1 MKNNKSN
8 NNNIEYLPI
17 KLDDEIKKM
26 IIENSTYEY
35 RTINN
40 FIKCISTIYHH
51 QVHEF
56 SNLEYYVPL
65 GSAYWKKVFK
75 THSYKSVIDP
85 LIEMDIIQSKR
96 FDNALQTIENGD
108 CGTDDNQFKS
118 SGSVEIRYR
127 VNPVLTDIDEYTTIK
142 YINNNQPKAVTSEYW
157 NSEDDLDVDWESLVI
172 DGSSLHVSI
181 DKEKAI
187 LWVIDD
193 VSNICNEKL
202 ILDITNV
209 LPLKM
214 KIEYKFQLSG
224 GSYDTQYASIE
235 KVKEI
240 AGKWGRQVFLYDDT
254 FYVAKLDEFIISRT
268 KIIKHHYIREIN
280 KISILPLEDIRNE
293 RNLRLYNHLVNFPS
307 RLLQFVRL
315 NNRTIV
321 QLDLRTSQ
329 FLLFANLLN
338 EYVRSGGEGLTSL
351 FSKPQTKKS
360 LKRLIAIMDSH
371 KHLLPSVPID
381 ISDSDSCKHSSND
394 VHRFIR
400 DVFYR
405 DFYEVVKQELKL
417 PNRLTAKQVLFTLLF
432 SPKVKADA
440 FMKQLS
446 ETYPTVM
453 SIIAGFKTPDKQKPE
468 ALKKVKKQATDYNNF
483 PVFLQC
489 IESEIYIDKILLP
502 LRKKNIPCSSRHD
515 SIMVA
520 KGFEDEVETFIR
532 DVFLQLGFR
541 YNQKVDDLFWEAYSE
556 IELEEVDM
564 LQWLI
569 DENVLSVECSEEKS
583 YLEEQENKFEKT
595 DESIYE
601 DEISLDDQYDYII
614 TELEKV
620 GIQWDYS
627 ESINVDFLY
636 ELASL
641 IKDPL
646 ELGIIMDEIERINQ
660 GLESF
665 NPETNE
671 IIRMM
676 KFKCDCLLAHF
687 Q

>member
-8 NNNIEYLPI
+8 SNNKEYLPI
-17 KLDDEIKKM
+17 KLVDDIRKKIIK
-26 IIENSTYEY
+26 NSTYEY

-96 FDNALQTIENGD
+96 FDNAVQTIENGD
-108 CGTDDNQFKS
+108 CDTDDNQFKS

-127 VNPVLTDIDEYTTIK
+127 VNPVLTGIDEYTAIK
-142 YINNNQPKAVTSEYW
+142 YINNNQPKAITSEYW
-157 NSEDDLDVDWESLVI
+157 NSEDDLDVEWESLVI
-172 DGSSLHVSI
+172 DGNSLHVSI
-181 DKEKAI
+181 NKEKAI
-187 LWVIDD
+187 QWVNDNA
-193 VSNICNEKL
+193 SNICNEKL

-254 FYVAKLDEFIISRT
+254 FYVAKLDEFIVNRT
-268 KIIKHHYIREIN
+268 RIIKHHYIRETN
-280 KISILPLEDIRNE
+280 KIIVLPLEDIRNK

-307 RLLQFVRL
+307 RLLQFVML

-338 EYVRSGGEGLTSL
+338 EYIRSGSDGLTSL

-360 LKRLIAIMDSH
+360 LKRLISILDSH

-381 ISDSDSCKHSSND
+381 ISDSNSCKHSSND

-400 DVFYR
+400 DIFFR

-432 SPKVKADA
+432 SPKVKTDELT
-440 FMKQLS
+440 KQLS

-453 SIIAGFKTPDKQKPE
+453 SIIAGFKTSEKLKPKV
-468 ALKKVKKQATDYNNF
+468 LKKVKVMSDDTYNF

-515 SIMVA
+515 SIMVVN
-520 KGFEDEVETFIR
+520 GFDDEAEVFIR
-532 DVFLQLGFR
+532 DVFHRLGFR
-541 YNQKVDDLFWEAYSE
+541 YNQKVDDLFWEAFRYD
-556 IELEEVDM
+556 ELEDSGY
-564 LQWLI
+564 LDWLM
-569 DENVLSVECSEEKS
+569 DENELKS
-583 YLEEQENKFEKT
+583 DFSN
-595 DESIYE
+595 DESYE
-601 DEISLDDQYDYII
+601 IPISIS
-614 TELEKV
+614 
-620 GIQWDYS
+620 G
-627 ESINVDFLY
+627 
-636 ELASL
+636 
-641 IKDPL
+641 
-646 ELGIIMDEIERINQ
+646 
-660 GLESF
+660 
-665 NPETNE
+665 
-671 IIRMM
+671 
-676 KFKCDCLLAHF
+676 
-687 Q
+687 